1 MVDNAQES
9 LNVRLKVFMDHTG
22 LNNSQFADKLGVP
35 RPSFSQIITGR
46 NKKVSDIILAQI
58 HKAFPELNI
67 MWLMFGEGE
76 MLVNESNEAKKTA
89 MNEQSTSSPLP
100 SGYDLA
106 WAEFGEQENT
116 GQNPEFVDG
125 CTSVSGNGREN
136 GAISSVSGFK
146 MTDIARLS
154 AEISSKINEEL
165 KSNLEKKTRRVVR
178 ITVFYDDN
186 SYETFAPTSELPVK

>member
-9 LNVRLKVFMDHTG
+9 LNVRLKVFMDYTG

-76 MLVNESNEAKKTA
+76 MLASCSNVAKETKIK
-89 MNEQSTSSPLP
+89 EQTNTSALP

-106 WAEFGEQENT
+106 WAEFGGQENN
-116 GQNPEFVDG
+116 GQNPDFVEG
-125 CTSVSGNGREN
+125 YTSATENGREI
-136 GAISSVSGFK
+136 GAISSKSGLK
-146 MTDIARLS
+146 IADIAQLS
-154 AEISSKINEEL
+154 AEISSKINEEI

>member
-9 LNVRLKVFMDHTG
+9 LNVRLKVFMDYTG

-76 MLVNESNEAKKTA
+76 MLASCSNVAKETKIK
-89 MNEQSTSSPLP
+89 EQTNTPALP

-106 WAEFGEQENT
+106 WAEFGEKENN
-116 GQNPEFVDG
+116 GQNPDFVEG
-125 CTSVSGNGREN
+125 YTSANENGREI
-136 GAISSVSGFK
+136 GAISSNSGLK
-146 MTDIARLS
+146 MADIAQLS
-154 AEISSKINEEL
+154 AEISSKINEEI

>member
-9 LNVRLKVFMDHTG
+9 LNVRLKVFMDYTG

-76 MLVNESNEAKKTA
+76 MLASCSNVAKETKIK
-89 MNEQSTSSPLP
+89 EQTNTSTLP

-106 WAEFGEQENT
+106 WAEFGEQENN
-116 GQNPEFVDG
+116 GQNPDFVEG
-125 CTSVSGNGREN
+125 YTSATENGREI
-136 GAISSVSGFK
+136 GAISSNSGLK
-146 MTDIARLS
+146 IADIAQLS
-154 AEISSKINEEL
+154 AEISSKINEEI